1 MAIAIIFLI
10 LSTTVIILNTLMKFI
25 IYDLVVKKSI
35 PHFEKLRTSQLSHV
49 RATYNQLRGTRY
61 FFLKYAISFSSL
73 LYIVAEISVYCSHLK
88 FYNVIL

>member
-10 LSTTVIILNTLMKFI
+10 LSTTVIILNT
-25 IYDLVVKKSI
+25 
-35 PHFEKLRTSQLSHV
+35 
-49 RATYNQLRGTRY
+49 TYNELRRTQY

-73 LYIVAEISVYCSHLK
+73 LCIVVGISVYYSHLK